1 MTDANV
7 VSIAITLF
15 AIAAGSLF
23 NNVRISDSATST
35 NKRFDDMRD
44 FIRSENA
51 RIDRKLDRIAETL
64 RAMLSDHEQRIR
76 SIERQQR
83 PH

>member
-1 MTDANV
+1 MADANII
-7 VSIAITLF
+7 SIAITLF

-23 NNVRISDSATST
+23 NNVRISDSTTST

-51 RIDRKLDRIAETL
+51 RIEQKIDRIADTL
-64 RAMLSDHEQRIR
+64 TAVINDHEQRIR
-76 SIERQQR
+76 AIEQR
-83 PH
+83 PR

>member
-1 MTDANV
+1 
-7 VSIAITLF
+7 
-15 AIAAGSLF
+15 
-23 NNVRISDSATST
+23 VRIADLANAT

-51 RIDRKLDRIAETL
+51 RGDRKLDRIADTL
-64 RAMLSDHEQRIR
+64 GAMLNDHEQRIR
-76 SIERQQR
+76 AIEQQR

>member
-1 MTDANV
+1 MTDSNIISLV
-7 VSIAITLF
+7 ITLF
-15 AIAAGSLF
+15 GIAAGSLF
-23 NNVRISDSATST
+23 NNVRISDLANAT

-51 RIDRKLDRIAETL
+51 RIDQKLDRIADTL
-64 RAMLSDHEQRIR
+64 SAMLSDHEQRIR
-76 SIERQQR
+76 AIEQQR